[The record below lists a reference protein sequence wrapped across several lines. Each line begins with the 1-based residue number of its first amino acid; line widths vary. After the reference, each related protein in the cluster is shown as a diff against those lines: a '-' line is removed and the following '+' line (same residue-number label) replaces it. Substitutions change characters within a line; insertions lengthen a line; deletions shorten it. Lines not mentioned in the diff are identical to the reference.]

1 MAAVPD
7 MSHLTPE
14 ERSTIEE
21 VIIRQK
27 QEEEKENEIMRY
39 VGFATC
45 FFDNYDAAAADDTSA
60 SCTML
65 PFFILFVFNYF
76 LLLAFMINI

>member
-27 QEEEKENEIMRY
+27 QEEEKENEIMR
-39 VGFATC
+39 
-45 FFDNYDAAAADDTSA
+45 
-60 SCTML
+60 
-65 PFFILFVFNYF
+65 
-76 LLLAFMINI
+76 